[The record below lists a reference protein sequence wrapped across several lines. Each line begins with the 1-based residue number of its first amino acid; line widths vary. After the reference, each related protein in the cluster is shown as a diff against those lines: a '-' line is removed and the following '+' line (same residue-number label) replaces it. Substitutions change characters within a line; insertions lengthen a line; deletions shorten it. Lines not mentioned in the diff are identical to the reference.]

1 MGRVSPGS
9 SLGVTMVKKESQTL
23 DSTEQAVLGA
33 AILSEKAFR
42 EVFAG
47 LRCSDFKPGWSRT
60 MFLAIGD
67 EHESAGRVERLSL
80 ATRLESTKIEGP
92 LEVIDLIS
100 AQASSDDDLAGHMRL
115 VLEAAVRRNISA
127 LSKQL
132 EKDPDSASVITQQIS
147 NEEAR
152 LFKKKES
159 CKIGDFAHLALERI
173 QYLYDLGSDITGIA
187 TPWCDFNGMTG
198 GLQAGDLIIVAGRP
212 SMGKTMFAVN
222 LAEHTALDVGLP
234 ALIVSCEM
242 GRLQI
247 TNRVISSVS
256 KVEIEKITRPT
267 PAKLFD
273 DDFSKLSYAVSKL
286 SDAVL
291 YIDDKITTVP
301 EIEQRAEEI
310 KRENGGKL
318 GAVVVD
324 YLQLLNATES
334 KERKDL
340 EVADISKALKQ
351 LAKKLGVPIVLLSQL
366 SRKVEERT
374 DKRPLMSD
382 LRESGAIEQ
391 DADVIVM
398 MYRDEYYKPDSPD
411 RGIAEAIIVKHR
423 NGPVGTVRLAY
434 RPEVMRFDN
443 LAFDS
448 SKPAYTSQ
456 PLGKA
461 KLAVVGYGGENE
473 AFR

>member
-1 MGRVSPGS
+1 MDHEEIF
-9 SLGVTMVKKESQTL
+9 KAL
-23 DSTEQAVLGA
+23 DATEQAVLGA

-42 EVFAG
+42 EVSAG

-67 EHESAGRVERLSL
+67 EYESAGRVERLSL
-80 ATRLESTKIEGP
+80 ATRLESTKIESP
-92 LEVIDLIS
+92 LSVIDLVS
-100 AQASSDDDLAGHMRL
+100 AQASSDDVLAGHLRL
-115 VLEAAVRRNISA
+115 VLEAAVRRNITA
-127 LSKQL
+127 LSKQIQ
-132 EKDPDSASVITQQIS
+132 KDPASASAITQQIN

-152 LFKKKES
+152 LFKKKEGT
-159 CKIGDFAHLALERI
+159 KIGEIAVLALERI
-173 QYLYDLGSDITGIA
+173 LYLYDLASDITGVA
-187 TPWCDFNGMTG
+187 TPWSDFNEMTG
-198 GLQAGDLIIVAGRP
+198 GLQAGDLIVVAGRP
-212 SMGKTMFAVN
+212 SMGKTMFGVN
-222 LAEHTALDVGLP
+222 LAEHAALEVGLP
-234 ALIVSCEM
+234 TLIVSCEM
-242 GRLQI
+242 GKVQI
-247 TNRVISSVS
+247 TNRVMSSVS

-267 PAKLFD
+267 PEKLLD
-273 DDFSKLSYAVSKL
+273 DDFSRLSNAVSKL

-318 GAVVVD
+318 GAIMID
-324 YLQLLNATES
+324 YLQLLNASES

-340 EVADISKALKQ
+340 EVAEISKSLKH

-411 RGIAEAIIVKHR
+411 KGIAEAIIVKHR
-423 NGPVGTVRLAY
+423 NGPVGTVRLAF
-434 RPEVMRFDN
+434 RPEVMRFDS
-443 LAFDS
+443 LARDYRPENTFQTTGS
-448 SKPAYTSQ
+448 
-456 PLGKA
+456 KA
-461 KLAVVGYGGENE
+461 KLAVVGSGGENE
-473 AFR
+473 VFR

>member
-1 MGRVSPGS
+1 MDQEEIF
-9 SLGVTMVKKESQTL
+9 KAL
-23 DSTEQAVLGA
+23 DATEQAVLGA

-42 EVFAG
+42 EISAG

-67 EHESAGRVERLSL
+67 EYESAGRVERLSL
-80 ATRLESTKIEGP
+80 ATRLESTKIESP
-92 LEVIDLIS
+92 LSVIDLVS
-100 AQASSDDDLAGHMRL
+100 AQASSDDVLAGHMRL
-115 VLEAAVRRNISA
+115 VLEAAVRRNITA
-127 LSKQL
+127 LSKQIQ
-132 EKDPDSASVITQQIS
+132 KDPASASAITQQIN

-152 LFKKKES
+152 LFKKREGT
-159 CKIGDFAHLALERI
+159 KIGEIAILALERI
-173 QYLYDLGSDITGIA
+173 MYLYDLESDITGVA
-187 TPWCDFNGMTG
+187 TPWSDFNEMTG
-198 GLQAGDLIIVAGRP
+198 GLQAGDLIVVAGRP
-212 SMGKTMFAVN
+212 SMGKTMFGVN
-222 LAEHTALDVGLP
+222 LAEHAALELGLP
-234 ALIVSCEM
+234 TLIVSCEM
-242 GRLQI
+242 GKVQI
-247 TNRVISSVS
+247 TNRVMSSVS

-267 PAKLFD
+267 PEKLLD
-273 DDFSKLSYAVSKL
+273 DDFSKLSNAVSKL
-286 SDAVL
+286 SDAIL

-318 GAVVVD
+318 GAIMID
-324 YLQLLNATES
+324 YLQLLNASES

-340 EVADISKALKQ
+340 EVAEISKSLKH

-411 RGIAEAIIVKHR
+411 KGIAEAIIVKHR
-423 NGPVGTVRLAY
+423 NGPVGTVRLAF

-448 SKPAYTSQ
+448 RNESRTGSRAIKEG
-456 PLGKA
+456 GK
-461 KLAVVGYGGENE
+461 KNGPS
-473 AFR
+473 F

>member
-1 MGRVSPGS
+1 MDQEEIF
-9 SLGVTMVKKESQTL
+9 KAL
-23 DSTEQAVLGA
+23 DATERAVLGA
-33 AILSEKAFR
+33 SILSEKAFR
-42 EVFAG
+42 EVSAG

-67 EHESAGRVERLSL
+67 EYESDGRIERLSL
-80 ATRLESTKIEGP
+80 ATRLESTQIKSP
-92 LEVIDLIS
+92 LDEIDMV
-100 AQASSDDDLAGHMRL
+100 ASRASPDSDLAGHIWL
-115 VLEAAVRRNISA
+115 VLKAAVRRNIMA
-127 LSKQL
+127 LSEQIL
-132 EKDPDSASVITQQIS
+132 EDPDSASAITQQIN

-152 LFKKKES
+152 LFKKKEGTR
-159 CKIGDFAHLALERI
+159 IGEIAILALERI
-173 QYLYDLGSDITGIA
+173 QYLYDLESDITGVA
-187 TPWCDFNGMTG
+187 TPWADFNEMTG

-212 SMGKTMFAVN
+212 SMGKTMFGVN
-222 LAEHTALDVGLP
+222 LAEHAALEVGLP
-234 ALIVSCEM
+234 TLIVSCEM
-242 GRLQI
+242 GKVQI
-247 TNRVISSVS
+247 TNRVMSSVS

-267 PAKLFD
+267 PEKLLD
-273 DDFSKLSYAVSKL
+273 DDFSKLSGTVVKL
-286 SDAVL
+286 ADAAL
-291 YIDDKITTVP
+291 YIDDKIITVP

-318 GAVVVD
+318 GAIMID
-324 YLQLLNATES
+324 YLQLLNASES

-340 EVADISKALKQ
+340 EVADISKSLKH

-411 RGIAEAIIVKHR
+411 KGIAEAIIVKHR
-423 NGPVGTVRLAY
+423 NGPVGTVRLAF

-443 LAFDS
+443 LARDTYMPEYASQS
-448 SKPAYTSQ
+448 SGKSGYQ
-456 PLGKA
+456 PNSKA
-461 KLAVVGYGGENE
+461 KLAVVGNGGENE
-473 AFR
+473 VFR